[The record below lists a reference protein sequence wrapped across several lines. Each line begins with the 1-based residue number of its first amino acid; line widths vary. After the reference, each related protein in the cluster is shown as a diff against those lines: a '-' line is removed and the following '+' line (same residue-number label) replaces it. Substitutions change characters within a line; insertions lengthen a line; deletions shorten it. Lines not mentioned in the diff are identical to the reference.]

1 MIRRITPR
9 AEIRDRFGIDDQ
21 WPVVC
26 EPFTQ
31 WVLQDTFA
39 ADRPAYERAGVQV
52 VGGRLTRAARRQRE
66 DPLAFIA
73 DREVFGDVA
82 DDQRFV
88 AAYASALASLH
99 LRGAR
104 ATLESLA

>member
-52 VGGRLTRAARRQRE
+52 VGGRLDAGGPAPARGSPGVHR
-66 DPLAFIA
+66 
-73 DREVFGDVA
+73 
-82 DDQRFV
+82 
-88 AAYASALASLH
+88 
-99 LRGAR
+99 
-104 ATLESLA
+104 

>member
-1 MIRRITPR
+1 MSPPPSPATTETDR

-39 ADRPAYERAGVQV
+39 ATPTLAPVPGVGLKGYKHTLIERLANPQIRDTIA
-52 VGGRLTRAARRQRE
+52 RLCRKAR
-66 DPLAFIA
+66 IA
-73 DREVFGDVA
+73 SRSSCS
-82 DDQRFV
+82 R
-88 AAYASALASLH
+88 
-99 LRGAR
+99 
-104 ATLESLA
+104 